1 MTNADHNHSHSD
13 IRLRIASTVAIITL
27 LIVAIVSLLDMPNN
41 NRLELLIVTGGLA
54 ITFTVLSIGY
64 SIEKRR
70 EQRKLQ
76 RHQAMM
82 AENLNISHPTQD
94 TTITNS
100 DTV

>member
-13 IRLRIASTVAIITL
+13 IRLRIALTVAIITL
-27 LIVAIVSLLDMPNN
+27 LIVIIVNLLDMPNSS
-41 NRLELLIVTGGLA
+41 RLELLILMGGLA

-82 AENLNISHPTQD
+82 AENLSISHPTQD
-94 TTITNS
+94 TTITDS

>member
-27 LIVAIVSLLDMPNN
+27 LIVAIVSLQDMPNN

-64 SIEKRR
+64 CIEKRR

-76 RHQAMM
+76 QYQTMM
-82 AENLNISHPTQD
+82 AENLSISHPTQE
-94 TTITNS
+94 TTITDS